1 MKKTIFFAIALLSL
15 SSKFLYAQDNY
26 TTREINDLIVHL
38 DWNKTIH
45 SISEE
50 IQGSPY
56 LNEEF
61 MVGEV
66 YYDGKYKVT
75 DLPLRYNLYNDEIEY
90 KDNNTPMAIAQP
102 DKIDKVIIGKNIFIY
117 IKKNSLHKVSGFV
130 RIWNDESPSI
140 LTKMKVAFF
149 EKEPPKAIVE
159 SKPARFERKYDIHY
173 LMKSPEEIE
182 KIKSVKKL
190 IQSLGNHEKE
200 LTDFAKKEKI
210 SSRNPAELAK
220 LLDHYH
226 GFH

>member
-15 SSKFLYAQDNY
+15 SSKYLYAQDNY
-26 TTREINDLIVHL
+26 TTGKINDLIVHL

-45 SISEE
+45 SMSAE

-56 LNEEF
+56 LDEEF
-61 MVGEV
+61 KVGEV
-66 YYDGKYKVT
+66 YYKGKYKVT

-90 KDNNTPMAIAQP
+90 KDNNAPMAIAQP
-102 DKIDKVIIGKNIFIY
+102 DKIDKVIIGKDIFIY

-130 RIWNDESPSI
+130 RIWNDEYPSI

-159 SKPARFERKYDIHY
+159 SKPARFERKHDIHY
-173 LMKSPEEIE
+173 LMKSPDEIE

-210 SSRNPAELAK
+210 SVRKPEELAK
-220 LLDHYH
+220 LLNYYQ
-226 GFH
+226 GLQ